1 MLVCSLVQH
10 RSITHQLIADPD
22 GSQSLSLAL
31 QGQELA
37 LYGKIN
43 REAVLR
49 YGLYGL
55 STRHSDLLH
64 YDRVSVPHHG
74 RSHFQMEF
82 QGSLENKECS
92 VVTAA

>member
-1 MLVCSLVQH
+1 MIVGPLVQQG
-10 RSITHQLIADPD
+10 SITHQLIADPD
-22 GSQSLSLAL
+22 GSKSLSLAL